1 MDRND
6 FLSPKSEAGLSI
18 RDMMNEGVRNGVYP
32 GGILLVAGPGEILK
46 EISVGKT
53 RIDLPDAPPVTPD
66 TLFDLASLTKPLVTA
81 ALSLIFVA
89 ERKLDLETPIK
100 ELLPAS
106 RSTFLGNLPYHRLL
120 SHSSGLTSW
129 APLYRDLTDATN
141 SKEGLLSAILNLP
154 PAYSPGTRSEYSDF
168 GYILAGWILESV
180 GGDRLDRLFHNKIL
194 EPLGILDAG
203 YTPTAQE
210 SPLSERVF
218 AATEPPEEGAPFLCG
233 VVHDEH
239 ARFLGGIA
247 GHAGLF
253 GTARAVWQLSRP
265 WMGEGTL
272 FPARFLEQFQ
282 TRQEGTPC
290 TLGWDTPTEQSS
302 SGHLFSSFS
311 IGHLGYTGTSIWI
324 DLQRQIIIILLTHR
338 VHPTRTTNL
347 IRPFRP
353 RLHDLIMQEVL
364 GTSP

>member
-1 MDRND
+1 M
-6 FLSPKSEAGLSI
+6 SI

-32 GGILLVAGPGEILK
+32 GGVLLLAGPEGILEEIP
-46 EISVGKT
+46 VGRT
-53 RIDLPDAPPVTPD
+53 RIDLPDALPVTPD

-81 ALSLIFVA
+81 ALSLLFVA

-106 RSTFLGNLPYHRLL
+106 RSTFLGSLPFHRLL

-129 APLYRDLTDATN
+129 APLYRDLTDATDR
-141 SKEGLLSAILNLP
+141 KKGLMTAILNLP
-154 PAYSPGTRSEYSDF
+154 PAYAPGTRSEYSDF
-168 GYILAGWILESV
+168 GYILAGWILEFV
-180 GGDRLDRLFHNKIL
+180 GGDRLDRLFQSRLL
-194 EPLGILDAG
+194 EPLGIVDAG
-203 YTPTAQE
+203 FTPTAQG
-210 SPLSERVF
+210 SPLSGSVF
-218 AATEPPEEGAPFLCG
+218 AATEPPEEGAPVLCG
-233 VVHDEH
+233 IVHDEH
-239 ARFLGGIA
+239 ARLLGGIA

-265 WMGEGTL
+265 WMGEGNL

-282 TRQEGTPC
+282 TRQEGTPW

-324 DLQRQIIIILLTHR
+324 DLQRQVIIILLTHR
-338 VHPTRTTNL
+338 VHPTRTNNL
-347 IRPFRP
+347 IRTFRP
-353 RLHDLIMQEVL
+353 QLHDLIMKEVL